1 MKLTGSPGASKP
13 CDNKN
18 HALSVRNVSPPW
30 TSGLVV
36 QSHQFNTVV
45 DLNDSLAPIVR
56 SKKLDERVRRFPG
69 PLLQNPMAGVFQDDN
84 IDISCDQLHLFSELI
99 A

>member
-18 HALSVRNVSPPW
+18 HALSVRNASPPR
-30 TSGLVV
+30 TSGLNL
-36 QSHQFNTVV
+36 QPHQLNNVV
-45 DLNDSLAPIVR
+45 DLNDSLAPTVR

-84 IDISCDQLHLFSELI
+84 IDIGCHQLHLLGELI

>member
-18 HALSVRNVSPPW
+18 HALSVRNASPPRS
-30 TSGLVV
+30 SGLVV
-36 QSHQFNTVV
+36 QSHQLNNIV
-45 DLNDSLAPIVR
+45 DLNDSLAPTVR

-84 IDISCDQLHLFSELI
+84 IDIGCHQLHLLGELI